1 MAEWNAFADVEAL
14 RREIGRAFE
23 DFGFDQGQPQRVA
36 FLPGR
41 EPRRYP
47 LVNLLEDKDNI
58 YVEALTPG
66 VDPQS
71 ISLNALQNRLTLA
84 GEKSGIPGDI
94 KPEAFHRN
102 ERASGK
108 FVRTIDLPVEID
120 ETGIEAEYKNGLLVV
135 TLPKAE
141 KAKPKQI
148 SVKIA

>member
-1 MAEWNAFADVEAL
+1 MAEWNPFADVDAL
-14 RREIGRAFE
+14 RREIGRVFE
-23 DFGFDQGQPQRVA
+23 DFGIEQWPAHRVA

-47 LVNLLEDKDNI
+47 LVNLLEDKDHV

-71 ISLNALQNRLTLA
+71 MNVTALQNRLTI
-84 GEKSGIPGDI
+84 SGDKVKVAEDI

-120 ETGIEAEYKNGLLVV
+120 EARIQAEYKNGLLVV

-148 SVKIA
+148 NVKVA

>member
-1 MAEWNAFADVEAL
+1 MAQWNPFEDMEAL
-14 RREIGRAFE
+14 RREIDRAFA
-23 DFGFDQGQPQRVA
+23 DFGRGESPAHKVA

-41 EPRRYP
+41 GPRQYP
-47 LVNLLEDKDNI
+47 LVNLLEDKDKL

-71 ISLNALQNRLTLA
+71 LNVTVMQNRLTLS
-84 GEKSGIPGDI
+84 GEKTPVTGEV

-108 FVRTIDLPVEID
+108 FFRTLDLPVD
-120 ETGIEAEYKNGLLVV
+120 VDDSGVQAEYKNGLLLV
-135 TLPKAE
+135 TIPKAE

-148 SVKIA
+148 NINVA

>member
-1 MAEWNAFADVEAL
+1 MAEWNPFADMEAL
-14 RREIGRAFE
+14 RQEIDRAFE
-23 DFGFDQGQPQRVA
+23 GFGLGQLPSQRVA

-47 LVNLLEDKDNI
+47 LINLLEDKDNF

-71 ISLNALQNRLTLA
+71 MNVTAMQNRLTLS
-84 GEKSGIPGDI
+84 GEKGDVGAI
-94 KPEAFHRN
+94 KLEAFHRN
-102 ERASGK
+102 ERATGK

-120 ETGIEAEYKNGLLVV
+120 EAQIQAEYKNGLLVL

-148 SVKIA
+148 SIKVV

>member
-1 MAEWNAFADVEAL
+1 MADWNPLADMESL

-23 DFGFDQGQPQRVA
+23 DFGFEQGPSHRVA

-47 LVNLLEDKDNI
+47 LVNLHEDKDHF

-71 ISLNALQNRLTLA
+71 LNITALQNRLTLA
-84 GEKSGIPGDI
+84 GEKNGTPRDI

-108 FVRTIDLPVEID
+108 FVRTIELPLEID
-120 ETGIEAEYKNGLLVV
+120 EAGIQAEYKNGLLVV

-148 SVKIA
+148 NIKVA

>member
-1 MAEWNAFADVEAL
+1 MAEWNPFADVDAL
-14 RREIGRAFE
+14 RREIGRVFE
-23 DFGFDQGQPQRVA
+23 DFGIEQWPAHRVA

-47 LVNLLEDKDNI
+47 LVNLLEDKDHV

-71 ISLNALQNRLTLA
+71 MNVTALQNRLTIS
-84 GEKSGIPGDI
+84 GEKSKVAEDI

-120 ETGIEAEYKNGLLVV
+120 EARIQAEYKNGLLVV

-148 SVKIA
+148 NVKVA

>member
-1 MAEWNAFADVEAL
+1 MAEWNPFADVESL

-23 DFGFDQGQPQRVA
+23 DFGFEQGPSHRVA

-47 LVNLLEDKDNI
+47 LVNLLEDKDHVYI
-58 YVEALTPG
+58 EALTPG

-71 ISLNALQNRLTLA
+71 MNITALQSRLTLS
-84 GEKSGIPGDI
+84 GEKSGMPADI
-94 KPEAFHRN
+94 KPESFHRN

-120 ETGIEAEYKNGLLVV
+120 EGRIQAEYKNGLLVV

-148 SVKIA
+148 SVKVA